1 MHFSGPFVILLDRY
15 HAGKGVDD
23 DVFLQG
29 GLIVID
35 KGASR
40 GVKFVFNGKHTR
52 SLGACVLFASNALCM
67 VVIGGCSLV
76 VILIDLAARQAE
88 E

>member
-1 MHFSGPFVILLDRY
+1 MHLSGPFVILFERY
-15 HAGKGVDD
+15 HAGKGVDN

-35 KGASR
+35 EGDNS

-52 SLGACVLFASNALCM
+52 SLGACVLFASNALHM
-67 VVIGGCSLV
+67 GVIGGCSLA

>member
-1 MHFSGPFVILLDRY
+1 MHFSGPFIILLDRY

-35 KGASR
+35 EGDNS

-52 SLGACVLFASNALCM
+52 SLGAWALFASKALRM
-67 VVIGGCSLV
+67 AVIGGCSLA